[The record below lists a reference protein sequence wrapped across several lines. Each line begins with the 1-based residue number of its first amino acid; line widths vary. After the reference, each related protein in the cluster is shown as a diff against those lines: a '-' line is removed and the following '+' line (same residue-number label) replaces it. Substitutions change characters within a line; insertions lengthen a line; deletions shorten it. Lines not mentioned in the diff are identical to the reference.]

1 MNNSHRHRSHL
12 FTVRLWLEPLGHQ
25 QREVRSRVRHVLS
38 GETRHFRRLS
48 DLMEWLARYCE
59 EIEQEDDM

>member
-48 DLMEWLARYCE
+48 DLMEWRARYCE
-59 EIEQEDDM
+59 EMEQEDDM